1 MSLRGDFTMRFLDA
15 NVFIYAYYKPTREL
29 TEKEK
34 QMKEQAKDTITRI
47 NEGEEVITTVVHLSE
62 VSNILKR
69 ALSMEDLYSLLIGLF
84 SMDNVRIVDVTA
96 EDDYLG
102 AIEMMSELKMDPND
116 CLAVDVMR
124 CEDRNEIYSFDRGFD
139 GVVGIIRIP

>member
-1 MSLRGDFTMRFLDA
+1 MRFLDA
-15 NVFIYAYYKPTREL
+15 NVFIYAYYKPKREL

-34 QMKEQAKDTITRI
+34 QMKEHAKDTITRI

-62 VSNILKR
+62 VTNILKR

-84 SMDNVRIVDVTA
+84 SMDNVRIVDVTT
-96 EDDYLG
+96 EDYLG
-102 AIEMMSELKMDPND
+102 AIELTSELKMDPND

-124 CEDRNEIYSFDRGFD
+124 CEDINEIYTFDRGFD
-139 GVVGIIRIP
+139 GVAGIIRVP

>member
-1 MSLRGDFTMRFLDA
+1 MRFLDA
-15 NVFIYAYYKPTREL
+15 NVFIYAYYKPKRKL

-34 QMKEQAKDTITRI
+34 QMKEHAKDTITRI

-69 ALSMEDLYSLLIGLF
+69 ALSRDDLYSLLIGLY
-84 SMDNVRIVDVTA
+84 SLDNVRIVDVTK
-96 EDDYLG
+96 DDYLG

-116 CLAVDVMR
+116 CLAVEVMGS
-124 CEDRNEIYSFDRGFD
+124 ENVNEIYSFDKGFGD
-139 GVVGIIRIP
+139 VLWIKRVP

>member
-1 MSLRGDFTMRFLDA
+1 MIFLDA
-15 NVFIYAYYKPTREL
+15 NVFIYAYYKPKRKL

-34 QMKEQAKDTITRI
+34 QMKEHAKDTITRI
-47 NEGEEVITTVVHLSE
+47 NEGEEVLTTVVHLSE

-84 SMDNVRIVDVTA
+84 SMDNVRIVDVTT
-96 EDDYLG
+96 EDYLG
-102 AIEMMSELKMDPND
+102 AIELMNELKMDPND

-124 CEDRNEIYSFDRGFD
+124 REDINEIYTFDRGFD
-139 GVVGIIRIP
+139 GVAGIIRVP

>member
-1 MSLRGDFTMRFLDA
+1 MRFLDA
-15 NVFIYAYYKPTREL
+15 NVFIYAYYKPKREL

-34 QMKEQAKDTITRI
+34 QMKEHAKDTIRRI

-84 SMDNVRIVDVTA
+84 SMDNVRIVDVTT
-96 EDDYLG
+96 EDYLG
-102 AIEMMSELKMDPND
+102 AIELMSELKMDPND

-124 CEDRNEIYSFDRGFD
+124 CEDINEIYTFDRGFD
-139 GVVGIIRIP
+139 GVAGIIRVP

>member
-1 MSLRGDFTMRFLDA
+1 MRFLDA

-34 QMKEQAKDTITRI
+34 QMKEHAKDTITRI

-84 SMDNVRIVDVTA
+84 SMDNVRIVDVTT
-96 EDDYLG
+96 EDYLG
-102 AIEMMSELKMDPND
+102 AIELMSELKMDPND

-124 CEDRNEIYSFDRGFD
+124 CEDINEIYTFDRGFD
-139 GVVGIIRIP
+139 GVAGIIRVP

>member
-1 MSLRGDFTMRFLDA
+1 MRFLDA
-15 NVFIYAYYKPTREL
+15 NVFIYAYYKPKRKL

-34 QMKEQAKDTITRI
+34 QMKEHAKDTITRI

-69 ALSMEDLYSLLIGLF
+69 ALSLDDLYSLLIGLY
-84 SMDNVRIVDVTA
+84 SLDNVRIVDVA
-96 EDDYLG
+96 KDDYLG

-116 CLAVDVMR
+116 CLAVEVMGS
-124 CEDRNEIYSFDRGFD
+124 ENVNEIYSFDKGFGD
-139 GVVGIIRIP
+139 VLWIKRVP

>member
-29 TEKEK
+29 TEKQK
-34 QMKEQAKDTITRI
+34 QMKERSKEIIRKL
-47 NEGEEVITTVVHLSE
+47 NEGEKVITTVVHLSE

-69 ALSMEDLYSLLIGLF
+69 ALSLDDLYSLLIGLY
-84 SMDNVRIVDVTA
+84 SQDNVRIVDVTK
-96 EDDYLG
+96 DDYLG

-116 CLAVDVMR
+116 CLAVDMMR
-124 CEDRNEIYSFDRGFD
+124 CEDINEIYTFDRGFD
-139 GVVGIIRIP
+139 GVAGIIRVP

>member
-1 MSLRGDFTMRFLDA
+1 MIFLDA
-15 NVFIYAYYKPTREL
+15 NVFIYAYYKPKRKL

-34 QMKEQAKDTITRI
+34 QMKEHAKDTITRI

-69 ALSMEDLYSLLIGLF
+69 ALSMGDLYSLLIGLF
-84 SMDNVRIVDVTA
+84 SMDNVRIVDVTT
-96 EDDYLG
+96 EDYLG
-102 AIEMMSELKMDPND
+102 AIELMSELKMDPND

-124 CEDRNEIYSFDRGFD
+124 CEDINEIYSFDKGFD
-139 GVVGIIRIP
+139 DVMGITRVP